1 VFGVAIV
8 TAMFTAHGGLGS
20 PAAFQAGF
28 RPALAVAAG
37 LSIAGAGTALLVSW
51 RSATMPAPQP
61 ATA

>member
-1 VFGVAIV
+1 V
-8 TAMFTAHGGLGS
+8 TAVFTAHGRLGL

-37 LSIAGAGTALLVSW
+37 LSLAGAATALLVSA
-51 RSATMPAPQP
+51 RRTALIATQL